1 MKKLIGLLTISCV
14 AGAAWGQGT
23 VNFNNNVTFATPAD
37 RLVYWSP
44 GRPLVGTEFFAQLYF
59 GTRGTA
65 AGSLTAVGGLAR
77 FRVPTTSVP
86 GTWSGGT
93 RTLTGILPGQ
103 TARLQVR
110 VWTLGGPSPDG
121 GWYRLLGASAPF
133 DYTVPPDG
141 SSPTAFFIENFR
153 GFTLVPEPPSI
164 ALVALGALVLWLS
177 QRRRPGAGFAMSM
190 SRHEADHQPSKDQEV
205 VFRP

>member
-1 MKKLIGLLTISCV
+1 MRKLIGSLAIIGLGTAV
-14 AGAAWGQGT
+14 WGQGT

-44 GRPLVGTEFFAQLYF
+44 GRPLVGTDYWAQLYY
-59 GTRGTA
+59 GSQSTA
-65 AGSLTAVGGLAR
+65 VDSLTAVGPVAR

-110 VWTLGGPSPDG
+110 VYMSVLSDPEYPS
-121 GWYRLLGASAPF
+121 RVVLGASAPF

-164 ALVALGALVLWLS
+164 ALAALGALVLWLS
-177 QRRRPGAGFAMSM
+177 RRRRRGC
-190 SRHEADHQPSKDQEV
+190 
-205 VFRP
+205 

>member
-1 MKKLIGLLTISCV
+1 MARIMRKLIGSLAIIGLGTAV
-14 AGAAWGQGT
+14 WGQGT

-103 TARLQVR
+103 TARLQIR
-110 VWTLGGPSPDG
+110 LWTLGGPSPDG
-121 GWYRLLGASAPF
+121 GWSRLLGASALF
-133 DYTVPPDG
+133 DYTVPLDG
-141 SSPTAFFIENFR
+141 SSPTAFFMENFR
-153 GFTLVPEPPSI
+153 GFTLVPEPHSM
-164 ALVALGALVLWLS
+164 ALAALGALGLWIS
-177 QRRRPGAGFAMSM
+177 RRRRRGC
-190 SRHEADHQPSKDQEV
+190 
-205 VFRP
+205 